1 MESTLTTAAEFSI
14 AEVDRRI
21 FGGFAEHLG
30 RCIYE
35 GIYDPGS
42 PLSDENGYRKDVIKA
57 IKRLDMPVMR
67 YPGGNFVSCYDW
79 RDGIGPKE
87 KRPARVDYAWQSL
100 ETNEFGV
107 DEFMPWCKLVNTEP
121 MMAVNLGTL
130 GTMEAAHL
138 LEYCNL
144 NTESEWVKRRRANG
158 HADPYNV
165 KLWCLGNEMDG
176 PWQAGHVP
184 AHEYALKA
192 DAASRMMKGLDG
204 SIQTIAVGSSARGMK
219 TYLEWDRQVLEHCWD
234 TVDYLSAHRYSNNS
248 ANNSAEYLA
257 EGVEIDRIL
266 NDYAGLLDYVRG
278 VKKSNKR
285 VHLSFDEWNVWYH
298 SHGKREPKQLW
309 TKAPHLLEDVYN
321 VEDALIAAQYL
332 NAFIRRADIVKVACI
347 AQIVNVIAPIMT
359 RRDGLYLQTIF
370 HPMEMLSKYAR
381 GKSIRLAG
389 DVPTYKAGKH
399 GDAPVLDAAATFD
412 PANGNIM
419 LSVVNR
425 SLESAHELKLRIL
438 DRTLGKMAFAMQT
451 GGTDLKLSNSFE
463 SPDAVVPARASA
475 RVEGDVLR
483 VSLPATT
490 HAVVVVETANR

>member
-42 PLSDENGYRKDVIKA
+42 PLSDENGYRTDVIEA

-79 RDGIGPKE
+79 RDGIGPKD

-107 DEFMPWCKLVNTEP
+107 DEFMPWCKLVNAEP

-144 NTESEWVKRRRANG
+144 NTESEWVKRRRENG
-158 HADPYNV
+158 HAEPYGV
-165 KLWCLGNEMDG
+165 KYWCLGNEMDG

-192 DAASRMMKGLDG
+192 DAASRMMKGLDS
-204 SIQTIAVGSSARGMK
+204 SIQTIAAGSSGRGMK
-219 TYLEWDRQVLEHCWD
+219 TYLEWDREVLEHCWE
-234 TVDYLSAHRYSNNS
+234 TVDYISAHRYSNNV

-285 VHLSFDEWNVWYH
+285 VYLSFDEWNVWYH
-298 SHGKREPKQLW
+298 SHGKREPKHLW
-309 TKAPHLLEDVYN
+309 TQSPHLLEDVYN

-359 RRDGLYLQTIF
+359 KTDGMYLQTIF

-399 GDAPVLDAAATFD
+399 GDAPVLDSAATFD
-412 PANGNIM
+412 PGTGRIM

-425 SLESAHELKLRIL
+425 SIESAHEVKLKVL
-438 DRTLGKMAFAMQT
+438 DRRLGKIEFAMQT
-451 GGTDLKLSNSFE
+451 GGTDLKLTNSFE
-463 SPDAVVPARASA
+463 APNAVSPAQATARLAGETLS
-475 RVEGDVLR
+475 
-483 VSLPATT
+483 VSLPPTT
-490 HAVVVVETANR
+490 HAVVVVGTSAR